1 MSAEKMSP
9 ADEVVVVATIIPK
22 PERRDDVR
30 AALIH
35 AVGRTHA
42 EDAGCLLY
50 ALHESDRGFCMIER
64 WASADALRVHGAGA
78 AIAEL
83 GPTLSDG
90 LASAPDL
97 QVYQAVPAG
106 TEEQGRL

>member
-1 MSAEKMSP
+1 MSR
-9 ADEVVVVATIIPK
+9 ADEVVVVAAIIPK

-35 AVGRTHA
+35 AIGRTHA
-42 EDAGCLLY
+42 EDEGCLLY
-50 ALHESDRGFCMIER
+50 ALHESEGGFCMIEK
-64 WASADALRVHGAGA
+64 WASADALKVHGTGA
-78 AIAEL
+78 AISEL
-83 GPTLSDG
+83 GSTLSDG

-97 QVYQAVPAG
+97 QVYTAVPAG

>member
-1 MSAEKMSP
+1 MP
-9 ADEVVVVATIIPK
+9 QADEVVMVATIIPK

-35 AVGRTHA
+35 AIGRTHA
-42 EDAGCLLY
+42 EDEGCLLY
-50 ALHESDRGFCMIER
+50 ALHESEGGFCMIER
-64 WASADALRVHGAGA
+64 WASADALKVHGTGP
-78 AIAEL
+78 AITEL

-97 QVYQAVPAG
+97 QVYKAVPAG
-106 TEEQGRL
+106 TEGQGRL

>member
-1 MSAEKMSP
+1 MSE

-35 AVGRTHA
+35 AIGRTHA
-42 EDAGCLLY
+42 EDEGCLLY
-50 ALHESDRGFCMIER
+50 ALHESDGGFCMIEK
-64 WASADALRVHGAGA
+64 WASADALTVHGSGP
-78 AIAEL
+78 AITEL
-83 GPTLSDG
+83 GPTLSDA

-97 QVYQAVPAG
+97 QVYKAVAAG
-106 TEEQGRL
+106 TEGQGRL